1 MSGKITPRGS
11 LILLE
16 KELRLLFKTKRRI
29 FILIIIPLIIL
40 SMGIIGGIADRSIDD
55 DDDIIETVE
64 ISILDENPSNITN
77 LLKSYWTGIEGS
89 DINEVS
95 EEYSTIIDEGDF
107 DVFVYIPS
115 NFTILILDG
124 NISTIEI
131 QYNSNSFQNSNVA
144 FQVFQLTFVFED
156 QLIRANNPDV
166 AFDLVNPQFGE
177 FDTGGDKTGDES
189 RDEIIG
195 ELVILPVYII
205 FFVIISPMSLILISV
220 TIEREQKTLEML
232 FLQPVKRRDIV
243 LGKVYYGLA
252 LTLITLIL
260 DIVAAI
266 FAIFLFILISGGPS
280 VDIIG
285 FIVDESNDLGF
296 LVIFGFMIGLIV
308 ISVNIISFAVLL
320 SLLAKDEREANM
332 ISGILPMLIFGII
345 GFIFVVPL
353 DDFSTGS
360 QAIFAS
366 LPVIGII
373 ISIYLSGLAG
383 EIIWIAYLSVVAQV
397 IWAIL
402 IIGLITRIS
411 EADSI
416 LEINYSKV
424 FREIKRFIFRK

>member
-11 LILLE
+11 WILLE

-40 SMGIIGGIADRSIDD
+40 SMGVIGGFAARTIDD
-55 DDDIIETVE
+55 EIAEPTQ

-77 LLKSYWTGIEGS
+77 LLKSYWAI
-89 DINEVS
+89 INDSEIIEVS
-95 EEYSTIIDEGDF
+95 EDYSMIIEEQDF
-107 DVFVYIPS
+107 DVFIYIPS
-115 NFTILILDG
+115 NFTNLILDG
-124 NISTIEI
+124 NISTMEI
-131 QYNSNSFQNSNVA
+131 IYNSNSFQYQSIA
-144 FQVFQLTFVFED
+144 FQVLQLTFIFED
-156 QLIRANNPDV
+156 QLIRSNNPDI
-166 AFDLVNPQFGE
+166 AFDLVNPQLSELNENDGIGDDDKNE
-177 FDTGGDKTGDES
+177 F
-189 RDEIIG
+189 IA
-195 ELVILPVYII
+195 ELVIIPVYII

-260 DIVAAI
+260 DIAAGI
-266 FAIFLFILISGGPS
+266 LAILLFILISGEGS
-280 VDIIG
+280 TDIMR
-285 FIVDESNDLGF
+285 FIVDESNDLGL
-296 LVIFGFMIGLIV
+296 LVIFGFVIGLIV
-308 ISVNIISFAVLL
+308 ISVNIIAFAVLL

-353 DDFSTGS
+353 DDFSTVT

-383 EIIWIAYLSVVAQV
+383 EIIWISYLSIVAQI

-416 LEINYSKV
+416 LELNYSKV